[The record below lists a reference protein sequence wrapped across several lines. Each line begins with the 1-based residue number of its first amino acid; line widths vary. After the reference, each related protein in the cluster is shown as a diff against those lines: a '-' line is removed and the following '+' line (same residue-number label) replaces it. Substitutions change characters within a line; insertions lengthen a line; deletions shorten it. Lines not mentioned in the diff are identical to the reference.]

1 MSNITFTI
9 IGLLLI
15 AAAFPLSKLE
25 KSGGSFG
32 GFGPGITIKYGR
44 LLALIAGIAG
54 AALIFKGAGAF

>member
-1 MSNITFTI
+1 MNNITFTI
-9 IGLLLI
+9 LGLILI

-25 KSGGSFG
+25 VHLSHWVGSG
-32 GFGPGITIKYGR
+32 IHIKYGR